1 MSSTLSLL
9 PLRSLVYKAFRSP
22 SSAICLRCAN
32 AVSGAQRQ
40 LAPQRRLLLR
50 QYSCGSKRG
59 IANVSAARQAA
70 AAPVASP
77 SEGGAKGQELDKGRY
92 FWANEFR
99 RRINES
105 KENVGK
111 YGHEGKKAT
120 EADAEMAEEAAAAA
134 AATSARNTA
143 ATIGQTTQDENA
155 ATARSPRA
163 RARRKAAIAAAG
175 GGQSSSSDS
184 ALPELPHDASA
195 QLSHMA
201 AASQASIK
209 KRFFTY
215 LALTKPRLAF
225 LVVLTTAAGYSLYPV
240 PSLLSSSATET
251 PSLSGLTLL
260 FLTTGTFATIAS
272 ANTLNMLFEPAYDAQ
287 MSRTRNRP
295 LVRKLISS
303 RNAYMFAALSAVVG
317 TGMLW
322 YGVNP
327 TTAVLGASNLVLYA
341 FIYTPLKRR
350 SVSNTWVGAVVGA
363 IPPLMGWCAAG
374 GQYAASTPP
383 AYRSFSPLA
392 GAAAEDDSITTT
404 STTSALWDEMQ
415 LLLFSPQAAGGW
427 LLAALLFAWQFPHF
441 NALSHPIR
449 HEYRNAGYRMLV
461 WYNPA
466 RNTRV
471 GLRYSLAM
479 FPICIGLSYV
489 GVTDKYFILT
499 SSLVNGWM
507 AKEAWAFWRSGGAE
521 TKEAAKTARG
531 LFWASVWHL
540 PLVLVLAM
548 CQKQGLWEG
557 IWRKVFGQGGLD
569 DDDGEWE
576 YVDIDEDDEK

>member
-1 MSSTLSLL
+1 MPRTLVL
-9 PLRSLVYKAFRSP
+9 PLRSLALREVAGYSSCFQCLSP
-22 SSAICLRCAN
+22 ARPSLLQRIAYRRNI
-32 AVSGAQRQ
+32 SGA
-40 LAPQRRLLLR
+40 
-50 QYSCGSKRG
+50 G
-59 IANVSAARQAA
+59 IQRQAA
-70 AAPVASP
+70 AASP
-77 SEGGAKGQELDKGRY
+77 LKGQELDSGRY

-99 RRINES
+99 RRISQSRE
-105 KENVGK
+105 KVGQ
-111 YGHEGKKAT
+111 YGHEGKKIQ
-120 EADAEMAEEAAAAA
+120 EVEAEMAGVKKNGEDEA
-134 AATSARNTA
+134 
-143 ATIGQTTQDENA
+143 TTQ
-155 ATARSPRA
+155 TRP
-163 RARRKAAIAAAG
+163 RARRKGIPADT
-175 GGQSSSSDS
+175 SDS

-201 AASQASIK
+201 AASQASLK

-240 PSLLSSSATET
+240 PSLLSATATQT
-251 PSLSGLTLL
+251 PSLSSLTLL
-260 FLTTGTFATIAS
+260 FLTVGTFGTIAS

-295 LVRKLISS
+295 LVRKLISP
-303 RNAYMFAALSAVVG
+303 RNAYLFAAFTAATGV
-317 TGMLW
+317 GMLW

-327 TTAVLGASNLVLYA
+327 TTAVLGGTNLVLYA
-341 FIYTPLKRR
+341 FVYTPLKRI
-350 SVSNTWVGAVVGA
+350 SVVNTWVGAVVGA

-374 GQYAASTPP
+374 GQYAAATPP
-383 AYRSFSPLA
+383 TYRPFNSPLSSLPSA
-392 GAAAEDDSITTT
+392 IEDGAIVDITTT

-415 LLLFSPQAAGGW
+415 LLLFSEQAIGGW
-427 LLAALLFAWQFPHF
+427 LLAALLFSWQFPHF

-449 HEYRNAGYRMLV
+449 HEYKNAGYRMLV
-461 WYNPA
+461 WYHPS

-489 GVTDKYFILT
+489 GVTDKYFVLT
-499 SSLVNGWM
+499 SSVVNGWM
-507 AKEAWAFWRSGGAE
+507 AKEAWKFWRSGGGE

-557 IWRKVFGQGGLD
+557 IWRTVMGQGTMD
-569 DDDGEWE
+569 DEGEWE
-576 YVDIDEDDEK
+576 YVDDDEE